1 MSENKEA
8 PKEKK
13 EKKEKKVEG
22 DGGDSVVHVHSTRAK
37 TKSLWSLE
45 RCQKFA
51 RRFKSES
58 EWAAGSPSSY
68 KSAQA
73 HGWVQLCIKGTQS
86 GRKIS

>member
-13 EKKEKKVEG
+13 EKKKAEG
-22 DGGDSVVHVHSTRAK
+22 DGAESIAPVHHTRVK
-37 TKSLWSLE
+37 KNSLWTLE

-51 RRFKSES
+51 RRFKSEA

-68 KSAQA
+68 KSAQS
-73 HGWVQLCIKGTQS
+73 HGWIALCIKGAQS
-86 GRKIS
+86 SRKIG

>member
-13 EKKEKKVEG
+13 EKKEKKADG
-22 DGGDSVVHVHSTRAK
+22 DGGESVVHVHSTRAK

-58 EWAAGSPSSY
+58 EWAAGSPS
-68 KSAQA
+68 
-73 HGWVQLCIKGTQS
+73 T
-86 GRKIS
+86 

>member
-13 EKKEKKVEG
+13 EKKKADG
-22 DGGDSVVHVHSTRAK
+22 DGDSVVHVHQTRQK
-37 TKSLWSLE
+37 KKSLWTLE

-51 RRFKSES
+51 RRFKSEA

-73 HGWVQLCIKGTQS
+73 HGWIALCVKGAQS

>member
-13 EKKEKKVEG
+13 EKKKPEG
-22 DGGDSVVHVHSTRAK
+22 DESVVHVHHAREK
-37 TKSLWSLE
+37 KKSKWSLE

-51 RRFKSES
+51 RRFKSEA
-58 EWAAGSPSSY
+58 EWAEGSPASY

-73 HGWVQLCIKGTQS
+73 HGWIAMCIKGAQS
-86 GRKIS
+86 GRKIG